1 MTRKK
6 LISLRGDTPRSVIA
20 CLLGITP
27 QMIGA
32 IERGTRNPSLALA
45 KKIANLYNVTVDEIL
60 SCLEESS
67 TENI

>member
-1 MTRKK
+1 
-6 LISLRGDTPRSVIA
+6 
-20 CLLGITP
+20 
-27 QMIGA
+27 MIGA